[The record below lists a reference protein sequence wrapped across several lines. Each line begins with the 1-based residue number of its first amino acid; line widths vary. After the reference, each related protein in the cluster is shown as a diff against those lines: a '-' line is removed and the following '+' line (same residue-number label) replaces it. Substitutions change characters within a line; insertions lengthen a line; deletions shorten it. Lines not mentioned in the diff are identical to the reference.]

1 MGLYCDW
8 RAGCGLPGLY
18 TIPSPEIVPVSIRVC
33 DRHRAA
39 WVESLSR
46 RTRWPCAID
55 GCKRVAQVDGICEPC
70 WIAIRA
76 HDELV
81 KGEFQPSLARL
92 SVRHA
97 TKGIVPSRPT
107 DEDIGYAARS
117 VEPLA
122 LLSRQIAA
130 HAGRAPAELVVDLED
145 ASKLMSDVVA
155 KAAALAKVKIKRETK
170 AKQGGLFDGRT

>member
-1 MGLYCDW
+1 MPQYCEW
-8 RAGCGLPGLY
+8 KAGCGIPGLY
-18 TIPSPEIVPVSIRVC
+18 TIPSPDVVPVPIRVC

-39 WVESLSR
+39 WVESLTR

-55 GCKRVAQVDGICEPC
+55 GCKRVAQVDGLCEPC

-81 KGEFQPSLARL
+81 KGEVQPSLARL

-97 TKGIVPSRPT
+97 VKGMVPPRPT

-117 VEPLA
+117 VESLA

-130 HAGRAPAELVVDLED
+130 HAGRAPAELVVGLEE
-145 ASKLMSDVVA
+145 ASQSMSDVVA
-155 KAAALAKVKIKRETK
+155 KAAALAKVKIKQQEK
-170 AKQGGLFDGRT
+170 AKQGGLFDVR